1 MNKAKLT
8 AIEREIL
15 ERLKD
20 LDLRL
25 SVLERLPTPIV
36 FAIGQKFP
44 SPLEADMYPP
54 SELEH

>member
-1 MNKAKLT
+1 MKKYS
-8 AIEREIL
+8 AIEKELL
-15 ERLKD
+15 ERIKE

-36 FAIGQKFP
+36 FAVGTWP
-44 SPLEADMYPP
+44 NPVPADMQAP

>member
-1 MNKAKLT
+1 MKTKPT
-8 AIEREIL
+8 AIEREII

-36 FAIGQKFP
+36 FAIGQRYP
-44 SPLEADMYPP
+44 DPIQADMQTNP